1 MSNKPNQLSPEG
13 NFFERLFKLRENG
26 TNVKT
31 EIIAGITTFIT
42 MAYIIFVNPNILK
55 EAGMNAQ
62 GLFGAEAAEL
72 GMMADPVVGA
82 VFVAT
87 CIAAVIGTL
96 VMGLYANLPFGLAPG
111 MGLNAFFAYSV
122 VLGLGYTWQQALAAV
137 FISGILFLILSITG
151 IRKGIVE
158 ALPQS
163 LKNAITGGI
172 GLFIAFIGLIN
183 GHIIV
188 DNPATL
194 VGFGDFTEPRTILAL
209 IGLAVTGILMVKKV
223 KGSILIGILV
233 STIVAIPMGIVSLEG
248 FTLVS
253 APPSLGPTFLKMDFA
268 GLLNMTGEVTLISA
282 IISVVTVVISFSLVD
297 MFDTIGTL
305 VGTATQAGLVDEKG
319 NVKNMEKALYADA
332 VATSVGAAIGTS
344 TTTTYVES
352 AAGVSDGGRTGL
364 TAVTIAALFLGAIFF
379 WPLVGIVPG
388 EATAP
393 ALMIVGVLMMSSVR
407 NINFDDFS
415 EAMPAFFTMAI
426 MPLSYSIANGI
437 AAGMIIYPITKIAT
451 GKGKEVHPAIYI
463 IALLFILRFTILP
476 K

>member
-1 MSNKPNQLSPEG
+1 MKTERNQLAPEG
-13 NFFERLFKLRENG
+13 NFLEKMFKLRENG
-26 TNVKT
+26 TSVKT
-31 EIIAGITTFIT
+31 EIMAGITTFIT

-62 GLFGAEAAEL
+62 GLLGGEAAEL
-72 GMMADPVVGA
+72 SMMADPVVGS

-87 CIAAVIGTL
+87 CIAAVIGSL
-96 VMGLYANLPFGLAPG
+96 IMGLYANLPFGLAPG

-137 FISGILFLILSITG
+137 FISGILFLILSVTG
-151 IRKGIVE
+151 IRKGIVD

-172 GLFIAFIGLIN
+172 GLFIAFIGLTN
-183 GHIIV
+183 ANIIV
-188 DNPATL
+188 GNPVTL
-194 VGFGDFTEPRTILAL
+194 VEFGDFTQPGTVLAL
-209 IGLAVTGILMVKKV
+209 IGLAVTGVLMVRKV
-223 KGSILIGILV
+223 KGSILIGI
-233 STIVAIPMGIVSLEG
+233 IVATLIAIPMGITSLEG
-248 FTLVS
+248 FTLIS
-253 APPSLGPTFLKMDFA
+253 APPSLAPTFMKMDFA
-268 GLLNMTGEVTLISA
+268 GLLNINPDITIISA
-282 IISVVTVVISFSLVD
+282 VISVLTVVISFSLVD

-332 VATSVGAAIGTS
+332 VATSVGAALGTS

-364 TAVTIAALFLGAIFF
+364 TAVTVAVLFLGAIFF
-379 WPLVGIVPG
+379 WPLVGIVPT

-463 IALLFILRFTILP
+463 IAALFILRFTVLP